1 MRAKDGRPV
10 RYLPDDQPRWRRRY
24 ICTHVWPDHSRGKG
38 ERPQQMLRSTLFP
51 FHFTTRVFTSKGR
64 GTWRSV
70 THNHSL
76 SREVYDNYSHNRQV
90 PMKEPIVE
98 DLHLMVKASGKCLRI
113 YEYIRDHS
121 AYRVTRRDVTNLMV
135 TIRSVLRGEVDDDLA
150 VDKFLLDI
158 EQDDPGIVTSLDIK
172 IMFMDDP
179 LGDLAYVAGLSK
191 STPRLKEEKS
201 FRTFTSVAVASHT
214 QKDGHGCG
222 LYEVNFMWRTLDKK
236 IPSAYTDAELNKFR
250 ISVFR
255 SLLGV

>member
-1 MRAKDGRPV
+1 MPV
-10 RYLPDDQPRWRRRY
+10 YFDDSLW
-24 ICTHVWPDHSRGKG
+24 
-38 ERPQQMLRSTLFP
+38 
-51 FHFTTRVFTSKGR
+51 TTVVIK
-64 GTWRSV
+64 
-70 THNHSL
+70 
-76 SREVYDNYSHNRQV
+76 
-90 PMKEPIVE
+90 
-98 DLHLMVKASGKCLRI
+98 
-113 YEYIRDHS
+113 
-121 AYRVTRRDVTNLMV
+121 
-135 TIRSVLRGEVDDDLA
+135 
-150 VDKFLLDI
+150 
-158 EQDDPGIVTSLDIK
+158 LDIK

>member
-38 ERPQQMLRSTLFP
+38 ERPQQMLRSTVFP
-51 FHFTTRVFTSKGR
+51 FHFTTESVYVKGAWNVEIR
-64 GTWRSV
+64 HPFY

-90 PMKEPIVE
+90 PMTEPIVE
-98 DLHLMVKASGKCLRI
+98 DLHLMVKASGKSLRI

-121 AYRVTRRDVTNLMV
+121 AYRITRRDVTNLMV
-135 TIRSVLRGEVDDDLA
+135 TIRSVLRGEMDDDLA
-150 VDKFLLDI
+150 VDEFLLDI
-158 EQDDPGIVTSLDIK
+158 EQDDP
-172 IMFMDDP
+172 
-179 LGDLAYVAGLSK
+179 AYVAGLSK

-214 QKDGHGCG
+214 QKDGHSCG
-222 LYEVNFMWRTLDKK
+222 IYEVNFMWIMLDEK
-236 IPSAYTDAELNKFR
+236 ILSAYTDAELNKFR
-250 ISVFR
+250 SRVFR